1 MEMTL
6 LTVVYAGLQ
15 TAFGYR
21 GRVRY
26 LLVCPK
32 QPVACLFQTIVNAK
46 KITPARRVITTHY
59 PYTILLG
66 TTNQRFAER
75 PAQSRRA
82 SLIAG
87 FSIIVP

>member
-1 MEMTL
+1 MEITL

-26 LLVCPK
+26 LLVCLK
-32 QPVACLFQTIVNAK
+32 TTRRLVFQTIVNAK
-46 KITPARRVITTHY
+46 KITPARPAITVHY

-66 TTNQRFAER
+66 TTNQRFSKR
-75 PAQSRRA
+75 PALSRRA